1 MGATSPEQSASK
13 NVCRAPPLFKFF
25 GSTSSIIVVLVS
37 AFVVVSA
44 VCFAVILLTVLDS
57 FSMDYDESFIVK
69 FPRYS
74 VRMRQ

>member
-1 MGATSPEQSASK
+1 M
-13 NVCRAPPLFKFF
+13 
-25 GSTSSIIVVLVS
+25 
-37 AFVVVSA
+37 VVSA